1 MDPTKSTLYEGLFL
15 LNQQEV
21 AGDLEGVINHLKE
34 IFSRAEAEVVAL
46 KKWGERRLAY
56 PIKGQKRGTYVLAYF
71 RADRSHILR
80 IERDCNLSEI
90 VIRNMIIRAD
100 HVGETEL
107 ELVQKEPDFEL
118 EAKLASDPSS
128 PAAETPAVEADS
140 TAATAATAEV

>member
-1 MDPTKSTLYEGLFL
+1 MFL

-21 AGDLEGVINHLKE
+21 AADLEGRHQPPERDFL
-34 IFSRAEAEVVAL
+34 RAEAEVVAV

-71 RADRSHILR
+71 RGRSDSYPR
-80 IERDCNLSEI
+80 MERDCNLSEI

-100 HVGETEL
+100 HIGETEL
-107 ELVQKEPDFEL
+107 EVVQKEPDLAL
-118 EAKLASDPSS
+118 EAKLTSDPSS